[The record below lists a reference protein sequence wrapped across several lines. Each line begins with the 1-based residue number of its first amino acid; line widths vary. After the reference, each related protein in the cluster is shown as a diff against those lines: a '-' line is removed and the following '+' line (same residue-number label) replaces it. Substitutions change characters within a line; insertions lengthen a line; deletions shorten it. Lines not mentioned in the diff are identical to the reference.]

1 MRYLSSMHSD
11 RRENPRYRISLNVM
25 MHVGGGGR
33 TLTGRSVDISRAGL
47 FVHLV
52 ESVSEG
58 HRVEL
63 MLEAE
68 GQAEVLFVTGVV
80 VHAVPGYGVGIRFS
94 ALSARASGRL
104 MLLLERL
111 RKAEGGAAA

>member
-1 MRYLSSMHSD
+1 MRYLWCMYSD

-33 TLTGRSVDISRAGL
+33 TLTGRSVDISRAGI

-52 ESVSEG
+52 EPISEG

-63 MLEAE
+63 MLETE
-68 GQAEVLFVTGVV
+68 GQADVLFVTGVV
-80 VHAVPGYGVGIRFS
+80 VHAVPSYGVGIRFS

-104 MLLLERL
+104 VALLERL
-111 RKAEGGAAA
+111 RQEEDGAAA